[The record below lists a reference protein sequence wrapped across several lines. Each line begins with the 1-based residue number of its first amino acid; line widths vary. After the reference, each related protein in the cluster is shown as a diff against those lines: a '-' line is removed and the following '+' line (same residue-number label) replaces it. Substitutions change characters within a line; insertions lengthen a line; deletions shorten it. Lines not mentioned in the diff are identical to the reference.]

1 MGLRYMFVLASLMCA
16 LQGVYLAEPVNGKDQ
31 VENDWVARQHPFVP
45 VDLHLNTYART
56 HTHA

>member
-1 MGLRYMFVLASLMCA
+1 MFVLASLVCA